1 MNLIS
6 KTSVGSKIFKD
17 NNIEFFAGFNE
28 YDDIKKNKELNNS
41 EKEIIDIC
49 FFGRSNVGKSSLINS
64 LCFGKKLAYT
74 SKKPGC
80 TRSINFYKFNNN
92 KNLFIVDLPGY
103 GYAKM
108 SKDDAKKINFII
120 ESYILKRKELRK
132 IYLLIDSKTGIHEND
147 ANFIRFFEKNEIN
160 YSLVLTKIDKISNS
174 NLIELQKLILEVLSK
189 MRFFDNSIS
198 LISSKDNIGLDKL
211 RAKIFNEL

>member
-1 MNLIS
+1 
-6 KTSVGSKIFKD
+6 
-17 NNIEFFAGFNE
+17 
-28 YDDIKKNKELNNS
+28 
-41 EKEIIDIC
+41 
-49 FFGRSNVGKSSLINS
+49 
-64 LCFGKKLAYT
+64 
-74 SKKPGC
+74 
-80 TRSINFYKFNNN
+80 
-92 KNLFIVDLPGY
+92 
-103 GYAKM
+103 M